1 MSKVTKDQYI
11 KDLEHDVD
19 TLGSMFTELRE
30 ENTKLKKVMKELVV
44 RVPSG
49 YLTSGDAKFSG
60 ETHPDAKHKV
70 WDEISLKEERTDEWR
85 IEQFNRNRAQG
96 DQISKIEEMKYGNN
110 EPLQLNL
117 FED

>member
-1 MSKVTKDQYI
+1 MG
-11 KDLEHDVD
+11 DLVKRV
-19 TLGSMFTELRE
+19 S
-30 ENTKLKKVMKELVV
+30 NT
-44 RVPSG
+44 
-49 YLTSGDAKFSG
+49 YLTNNSAECGG

-96 DQISKIEEMKYGNN
+96 DQVSKIEEMKYGNN

-117 FED
+117 FEDK